1 MDLSFGRA
9 DVDQEDVWIN
19 HLNAMDSV
27 KVFVGKQ
34 VGKELRKL
42 DINGQRLSSGAIIL
56 DTGSKVS
63 IFNNKELFGRIYESN
78 KPIII
83 DGINAVSEG
92 LLVLEEGMTEFGVV
106 YYNSRASANILSYGD
121 AVDNYD
127 RVQYDSD
134 QDSFFIRVSAFQPL
148 YVFRRDHKTGM
159 YIYRTDE
166 NNEAVFDGLYDANAP
181 GVVFYTSSNEV
192 GDFKVGPNFKIV
204 QSTGTIEGDIFQ
216 RSILTLVSPLMLV
229 LE

>member
-63 IFNNKELFGRIYESN
+63 IFSNKELFGRIYESN

-106 YYNSRASANILSYGD
+106 Y
-121 AVDNYD
+121 
-127 RVQYDSD
+127 
-134 QDSFFIRVSAFQPL
+134 
-148 YVFRRDHKTGM
+148 
-159 YIYRTDE
+159 
-166 NNEAVFDGLYDANAP
+166 
-181 GVVFYTSSNEV
+181 
-192 GDFKVGPNFKIV
+192 
-204 QSTGTIEGDIFQ
+204 
-216 RSILTLVSPLMLV
+216 
-229 LE
+229 